1 VKEVKTMPTTLHPQ
15 YITNAT
21 GQRVSVVLPV
31 AEFEELMEDLDDLA
45 AMAERL
51 DEPTISPDELIAGFD
66 FNQDS
71 PTVCPCRVL
80 GA

>member
-1 VKEVKTMPTTLHPQ
+1 
-15 YITNAT
+15 
-21 GQRVSVVLPV
+21 VLPV
-31 AEFEELMEDLDDLA
+31 AEFEELMGDLDDLA